1 MNSQIS
7 LSDIKGFVR
16 RRKKIALTIFF
27 VILFISVAVA
37 LLLPPIYQS
46 SAMIMIEGQQIPEE
60 YVKSTITT
68 YAKERL
74 EFITQQ
80 LITKSRLKEIIRE
93 LNLFPNLTDKDG
105 LKKVLEEIKEGIQIK
120 PISYKEGNKTFTV
133 AFTLACEGKDPATVH
148 KIAESL
154 TNMYLQEEMKAREQ
168 LVSVTTDFLEKELET
183 FKKQVQ
189 FHEQQISQ
197 YKAKHVGEMPE
208 NLPMNINNYHRLE
221 RELENIN
228 DRVRSLEE
236 RKIYLRGQ
244 LANIEPLKPVQTQ
257 QGKIIS
263 NPKERL
269 KGLRL
274 DLIHMQ
280 SRLSELHPDVRKL
293 KAEIKKLEAQV
304 GETDEAVEKVKLL
317 SQKKAQLAELRGRL
331 SPQHPDIKTL
341 SKEIDILSKQVD
353 KLLTEK
359 NIMEISEE
367 QPDNPAY
374 INIMSQI
381 MAADVEIK
389 SQREKEQRIQQE
401 LEELQTVLS
410 NAPMIEKEYKELTLD
425 YNNAKAKY
433 DEILNK
439 LLSAQVAQ
447 QMEYQQKG
455 EKFTLLQPPGLPT
468 EPYKPNRLIIMLL
481 GIVLAAGTAILVA
494 AVQEGMDHSLKNV
507 DELMGLTG
515 VPVLSSISMVVTG
528 EERQAKRRKRA
539 AYALGTAGILIIAFV
554 FINSFGITLGD
565 LVTMLIERMAI

>member
-7 LSDIKGFVR
+7 LSDIKGFIR

-27 VILFISVAVA
+27 VILFISVVVA

-46 SAMIMIEGQQIPEE
+46 SATIMIEGQQIPEE

-68 YAKERL
+68 YAKDRL

-80 LITKSRLKEIIRE
+80 LITNSRLKEIIKE
-93 LNLFPNLTDKDG
+93 LNLYPNLTDKDE
-105 LKKVLEEIKEGIQIK
+105 LKKVIEEIKEGIQIQ

-133 AFTLACEGKDPATVH
+133 AFTLACEGKDPETVH
-148 KIAESL
+148 KIAEAL
-154 TNMYLQEEMKAREQ
+154 TNMYLEEEMKAREQ
-168 LVSVTTDFLEKELET
+168 LVTVTTDFLEKELET

-189 FHEQQISQ
+189 FHEKQISH

-317 SQKKAQLAELRGRL
+317 SQKKAQLAELRGRF

-341 SKEIDILSKQVD
+341 TKEIGILSKQVD
-353 KLLTEK
+353 ELLTEK

-389 SQREKEQRIQQE
+389 SQREKEKRIQQE
-401 LEELQTVLS
+401 LEELQTILS

-425 YNNAKAKY
+425 YTNAKAKY
-433 DEILNK
+433 NEILNK

-455 EKFTLLQPPGLPT
+455 EKFTLLQPPGLPS

-481 GIVLAAGTAILVA
+481 GIVLAGGTAILVA

-507 DELMGLTG
+507 DELTDLTG
-515 VPVLSSISMVVTG
+515 VPVLSSISMVVTR
-528 EERQAKRRKRA
+528 EERQAKRRKRT
-539 AYALGTAGILIIAFV
+539 AYALGTAGILLIAFV
-554 FINSFGITLGD
+554 FINSFGITLD
-565 LVTMLIERMAI
+565 ELVTMLIERMAI